1 MGKGYPPR
9 STKSGVRVRVIGIDL
24 GSKRIGIALSDSDLT
39 VATPLDVIERSG
51 NVENDHIAILKI
63 TDEWEVKRII
73 VGLPISLDGTL
84 GASAQSVIDE
94 ISRLGDLTDIPIETH
109 DERFTTVTAEQI
121 LLQQNVKRDKKKRV
135 IDKVAAAI
143 ILQGWID
150 SFNKSKD
157 ARSGIVT

>member
-1 MGKGYPPR
+1 M
-9 STKSGVRVRVIGIDL
+9 RVIGIDL
-24 GSKRIGIALSDSDLT
+24 GSKRIGIALSDTDLT
-39 VATPLDVIERSG
+39 VATPLDVVERSG
-51 NVENDHIAILKI
+51 NVGKDHIAILKI
-63 TDEWEVKRII
+63 TDEWEVQKII

-84 GASAQSVIDE
+84 GPSAQSVMDE
-94 ISRLGDLTDIPIETH
+94 IKMLRGVTDIPIETH

>member
-1 MGKGYPPR
+1 M
-9 STKSGVRVRVIGIDL
+9 RVIGIDL

-94 ISRLGDLTDIPIETH
+94 ISRLGNLTDIPIETH

-121 LLQQNVKRDKKKRV
+121 LLQQNVKRDKKKKV

-150 SFNKSKD
+150 SFNKS
-157 ARSGIVT
+157 

>member
-1 MGKGYPPR
+1 M
-9 STKSGVRVRVIGIDL
+9 RVIGIDL

-94 ISRLGDLTDIPIETH
+94 INRLGNLTDIPIETH

>member
-1 MGKGYPPR
+1 M
-9 STKSGVRVRVIGIDL
+9 RVIGIDL

-84 GASAQSVIDE
+84 GSSAQSVMDE
-94 ISRLGDLTDIPIETH
+94 IKMLESVTDIPIETH

>member
-1 MGKGYPPR
+1 M
-9 STKSGVRVRVIGIDL
+9 RVIGIDL

>member
-1 MGKGYPPR
+1 M
-9 STKSGVRVRVIGIDL
+9 
-24 GSKRIGIALSDSDLT
+24 SDSDLT

-94 ISRLGDLTDIPIETH
+94 ISRLGNLTDIPIETH

>member
-1 MGKGYPPR
+1 MEK
-9 STKSGVRVRVIGIDL
+9 
-24 GSKRIGIALSDSDLT
+24 
-39 VATPLDVIERSG
+39 
-51 NVENDHIAILKI
+51 DHIAILKI
-63 TDEWEVKRII
+63 TAEWEVQKII
-73 VGLPISLDGTL
+73 VGLPVSLDGTL
-84 GASAQSVIDE
+84 GPSAQSVMDE
-94 ISRLGDLTDIPIETH
+94 IKMLGGVTDIPIETH

-121 LLQQNVKRDKKKRV
+121 LLQQNVKRDRKKRV

>member
-1 MGKGYPPR
+1 M
-9 STKSGVRVRVIGIDL
+9 RVIGIDL

-94 ISRLGDLTDIPIETH
+94 ISRLGNLTDIPIETH

-135 IDKVAAAI
+135 IDLSLI
-143 ILQGWID
+143 HI
-150 SFNKSKD
+150 
-157 ARSGIVT
+157 

>member
-1 MGKGYPPR
+1 M
-9 STKSGVRVRVIGIDL
+9 RVIGIDL
-24 GSKRIGIALSDSDLT
+24 GSKRIGIAMSDSDLT

-63 TDEWEVKRII
+63 TAEWEVQKII
-73 VGLPISLDGTL
+73 VGLPVSLDGTL
-84 GASAQSVIDE
+84 GPSAQSVIDE
-94 ISRLGDLTDIPIETH
+94 IKMLRGVTDIPIETH

-121 LLQQNVKRDKKKRV
+121 LLRQNVKRDKKKRV

-157 ARSGIVT
+157 DRPGIVA

>member
-1 MGKGYPPR
+1 M
-9 STKSGVRVRVIGIDL
+9 RVIGIDL

-94 ISRLGDLTDIPIETH
+94 ISRLGTLTDIPIETH

>member
-1 MGKGYPPR
+1 M
-9 STKSGVRVRVIGIDL
+9 RVIGIDL

-39 VATPLDVIERSG
+39 VATPLDVVERSG
-51 NVENDHIAILKI
+51 NVEKDHIAILKI
-63 TDEWEVKRII
+63 TDEWEVQKII

-84 GASAQSVIDE
+84 GPSAQSVMDE
-94 ISRLGDLTDIPIETH
+94 IKMLRGVTDIPIETH

-121 LLQQNVKRDKKKRV
+121 LLQQNVKRDRKKRV

>member
-1 MGKGYPPR
+1 M
-9 STKSGVRVRVIGIDL
+9 RVIGIDL

-39 VATPLDVIERSG
+39 VATPLDVVERSG
-51 NVENDHIAILKI
+51 NVEKDHIAILKI
-63 TDEWEVKRII
+63 TDEWEVQKII

-84 GASAQSVIDE
+84 GSSAQSVMDE
-94 ISRLGDLTDIPIETH
+94 IKMLESVTDIPIETH

>member
-1 MGKGYPPR
+1 M
-9 STKSGVRVRVIGIDL
+9 RVIGIDL

-39 VATPLDVIERSG
+39 VATPLDVVERSG
-51 NVENDHIAILKI
+51 NVGKDHIAILKI
-63 TDEWEVKRII
+63 TDEWEVQKII
-73 VGLPISLDGTL
+73 VGLPVSLDGTL
-84 GASAQSVIDE
+84 GPSAQSVMDE
-94 ISRLGDLTDIPIETH
+94 IKMLGGVTDIPIETH

-157 ARSGIVT
+157 DRPGIVT

>member
-1 MGKGYPPR
+1 M
-9 STKSGVRVRVIGIDL
+9 RVIGIDL

-94 ISRLGDLTDIPIETH
+94 ISKLGNLTDIPIETH

>member
-1 MGKGYPPR
+1 
-9 STKSGVRVRVIGIDL
+9 
-24 GSKRIGIALSDSDLT
+24 
-39 VATPLDVIERSG
+39 
-51 NVENDHIAILKI
+51 LKI
-63 TDEWEVKRII
+63 TAEWEVQKII
-73 VGLPISLDGTL
+73 VGLPVSLDGTL
-84 GASAQSVIDE
+84 GPSAQSVMDE
-94 ISRLGDLTDIPIETH
+94 IKMLRGVTDIPIETH

>member
-1 MGKGYPPR
+1 M
-9 STKSGVRVRVIGIDL
+9 RVIGIDL

-39 VATPLDVIERSG
+39 VATPLDVVERSG
-51 NVENDHIAILKI
+51 NVEKDHIAILKI
-63 TDEWEVKRII
+63 TDEWEVQKII

-84 GASAQSVIDE
+84 GPSAQSVMDE
-94 ISRLGDLTDIPIETH
+94 IKMLRGVTDIPIETH

-121 LLQQNVKRDKKKRV
+121 LLRQNVKRDKKKRV

-157 ARSGIVT
+157 DRSGIVI

>member
-1 MGKGYPPR
+1 M
-9 STKSGVRVRVIGIDL
+9 RVIGIDL

-94 ISRLGDLTDIPIETH
+94 ISRLGNLTDIPIETH

>member
-1 MGKGYPPR
+1 
-9 STKSGVRVRVIGIDL
+9 VRVIGIDL

-94 ISRLGDLTDIPIETH
+94 ISRLGNLTDIPIETH

>member
-1 MGKGYPPR
+1 M
-9 STKSGVRVRVIGIDL
+9 RVIGIDL

-39 VATPLDVIERSG
+39 VATPLDVVERSG
-51 NVENDHIAILKI
+51 NVGKDHIAILKI
-63 TDEWEVKRII
+63 TDEWEVQKII

-84 GASAQSVIDE
+84 GPSAQSVMDE
-94 ISRLGDLTDIPIETH
+94 IKMLRGVTDIPIETH

-157 ARSGIVT
+157 DRPGIVA

>member
-1 MGKGYPPR
+1 
-9 STKSGVRVRVIGIDL
+9 VRVIGIDL

-94 ISRLGDLTDIPIETH
+94 ISRLGNLTDIPIETH

-121 LLQQNVKRDKKKRV
+121 LLQQNVKRDKKKMV

>member
-1 MGKGYPPR
+1 M
-9 STKSGVRVRVIGIDL
+9 RVIGIDL

-51 NVENDHIAILKI
+51 NVENDHIAILKL

-84 GASAQSVIDE
+84 GPSAQSVMDE
-94 ISRLGDLTDIPIETH
+94 IKMLRGVTDIPIETH

>member
-1 MGKGYPPR
+1 M
-9 STKSGVRVRVIGIDL
+9 RVIGIDL

-39 VATPLDVIERSG
+39 VATPLDVVERSG
-51 NVENDHIAILKI
+51 NVEKDHITILKI
-63 TDEWEVKRII
+63 TAEWEVQKII
-73 VGLPISLDGTL
+73 VGLPVSLDGTL
-84 GASAQSVIDE
+84 GPSAQSVMDE
-94 ISRLGDLTDIPIETH
+94 IKMLRGVTDIPIETH

-121 LLQQNVKRDKKKRV
+121 LLQQNVKRDRKKRV

>member
-1 MGKGYPPR
+1 M
-9 STKSGVRVRVIGIDL
+9 RVIGIDL

-51 NVENDHIAILKI
+51 NVKNDHIAILKI

-94 ISRLGDLTDIPIETH
+94 ISKLGNLTDIPIETH
-109 DERFTTVTAEQI
+109 DERFTTVTAEQT

>member
-1 MGKGYPPR
+1 M
-9 STKSGVRVRVIGIDL
+9 RVIGIDL

-94 ISRLGDLTDIPIETH
+94 ISRLGSLTDIPIETH

>member
-1 MGKGYPPR
+1 M
-9 STKSGVRVRVIGIDL
+9 RVIGIDL

-39 VATPLDVIERSG
+39 VATPLDVVERSG
-51 NVENDHIAILKI
+51 NVEKDHIAILKI
-63 TDEWEVKRII
+63 TDEWEVQKII

-84 GASAQSVIDE
+84 GASAQSVMDE
-94 ISRLGDLTDIPIETH
+94 IKMLGSVTDIPIETH

>member
-1 MGKGYPPR
+1 M
-9 STKSGVRVRVIGIDL
+9 RVIGIDL

-51 NVENDHIAILKI
+51 NVKNDHIAILKI

-94 ISRLGDLTDIPIETH
+94 ISKLGNLTDIPIETH

-121 LLQQNVKRDKKKRV
+121 LLRQNIKRNKKKSV
-135 IDKVAAAI
+135 VDKVAAAI

-150 SFNKSKD
+150 SFNNSKD
-157 ARSGIVT
+157 VRSGTIT

>member
-1 MGKGYPPR
+1 M
-9 STKSGVRVRVIGIDL
+9 RVIGIDL

-94 ISRLGDLTDIPIETH
+94 ISKLGNLTDIPIETH

-121 LLQQNVKRDKKKRV
+121 LLQQNVKRARKKRV

>member
-1 MGKGYPPR
+1 M
-9 STKSGVRVRVIGIDL
+9 RVIGLDL

-94 ISRLGDLTDIPIETH
+94 ISRLGNLTDIPIETH

>member
-1 MGKGYPPR
+1 M
-9 STKSGVRVRVIGIDL
+9 RVIGIDL

-94 ISRLGDLTDIPIETH
+94 INRLGNLTDIPIETH

-121 LLQQNVKRDKKKRV
+121 LLQQNVKGDKKKRV

>member
-1 MGKGYPPR
+1 M
-9 STKSGVRVRVIGIDL
+9 RVIGIDL

-39 VATPLDVIERSG
+39 VATPLDVVERSG
-51 NVENDHIAILKI
+51 NVEKDHIAILKI
-63 TDEWEVKRII
+63 TDEWEVQKII
-73 VGLPISLDGTL
+73 VGLPVSLDGTL
-84 GASAQSVIDE
+84 GPSAQSVMDE
-94 ISRLGDLTDIPIETH
+94 IKMLRGVTDIPIETH

-121 LLQQNVKRDKKKRV
+121 LLQQNVKRDRKKRV